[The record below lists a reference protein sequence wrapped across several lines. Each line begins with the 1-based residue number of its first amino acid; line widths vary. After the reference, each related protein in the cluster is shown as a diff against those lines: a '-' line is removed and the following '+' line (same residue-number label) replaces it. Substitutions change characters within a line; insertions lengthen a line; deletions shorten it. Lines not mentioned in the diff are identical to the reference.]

1 MEYAWLF
8 QKDWGAMLEADYPN
22 ISQNT
27 GTNGTCWYDSSKVIG
42 RVGSW
47 GTITG
52 TNDLSMTKI
61 NEVKQKA
68 VEQPLA
74 ISIDASTQTF

>member
-1 MEYAWLF
+1 
-8 QKDWGAMLEADYPN
+8 MLEADYRN
-22 ISQNT
+22 TSQDT

-52 TNDLSMTKI
+52 YDGITMTKI

-68 VEQPLA
+68 VEQPLS
-74 ISIDASTQTF
+74 ISIDASTRTF